1 MRSAAGDDPDSGR
14 HEDSGVAD
22 RGEVE
27 GKFESLQRLAG
38 EETGPTEEAQ
48 SVGDS
53 QGKRRRV
60 EGNSAGNES
69 AAEGGESMLNAEEV
83 ALEGISVGKER
94 AAEDGERVLTADEAA
109 LAARPLPP
117 REIPY
122 PKSGDYNEVVAWM
135 HATDALHN
143 NAKIGDDGE
152 NLLFY
157 YLPAP

>member
-1 MRSAAGDDPDSGR
+1 
-14 HEDSGVAD
+14 
-22 RGEVE
+22 VE
-27 GKFESLQRLAG
+27 GI
-38 EETGPTEEAQ
+38 
-48 SVGDS
+48 
-53 QGKRRRV
+53 
-60 EGNSAGNES
+60 SAGNES
-69 AAEGGESMLNAEEV
+69 AAEGGERALTAEEVALEGVTVGKERAADGGERMLNAEEV

-94 AAEDGERVLTADEAA
+94 AAEGGERVLTAEEAA

-135 HATDALHN
+135 HATDALHS
-143 NAKIGDDGE
+143 NANIGDDGE